1 MKKFSHLFSAAAA
14 ASLLLTGCAA
24 TGEKTAEKPAEKPAL
39 PETLQNAD
47 RDQMRQTMIA
57 KGETMLKAM
66 QAGDYEGFTQYFPP
80 EIKEKFPKK
89 AFDQFPTYIGKLEKW
104 QYLAELTSPVIHTYL
119 WKTTIRRKDS
129 KGAEITLDMLF
140 HLSAAKQ
147 NGRYVIVGSW
157 FK

>member
-1 MKKFSHLFSAAAA
+1 MTKFSLPFSAAFAA
-14 ASLLLTGCAA
+14 AVLLTGCAS
-24 TGEKTAEKPAEKPAL
+24 TGEEKKPEAAAA
-39 PETLQNAD
+39 PETLRDTD

-66 QAGDYEGFTQYFPP
+66 QAADYEGFTQYFPP
-80 EIKEKFPKK
+80 EIKAKFPKT

-104 QYLAELTSPVIHTYL
+104 EFLTELTSPVITTYL
-119 WKTTIRRKDS
+119 WKTSIRRKDQ

-140 HLSAAKQ
+140 HLSVAKQ

>member
-1 MKKFSHLFSAAAA
+1 MTKIFHLFTSSLAAAV
-14 ASLLLTGCAA
+14 LLAGCASA
-24 TGEKTAEKPAEKPAL
+24 GEKTPEPPAA
-39 PETLQNAD
+39 PEMLRDAD
-47 RDQMRQTMIA
+47 RDQMRQNMIA
-57 KGETMLKAM
+57 KGETMLKSM
-66 QAGDYEGFTQYFPP
+66 QSGDYTGFTQYFPP
-80 EIKEKFPKK
+80 EIKAKFPKS

-104 QYLAELTSPVIHTYL
+104 EFLTELNAPVLTTYL

-140 HLSAAKQ
+140 HLSVAKQ

>member
-1 MKKFSHLFSAAAA
+1 MTKFSLPFSAAFAA
-14 ASLLLTGCAA
+14 AVLLTGCASTDEA
-24 TGEKTAEKPAEKPAL
+24 KKPETAAA
-39 PETLQNAD
+39 PETLRDTD

-66 QAGDYEGFTQYFPP
+66 QTADYEGFTQYFPP
-80 EIKEKFPKK
+80 EIKAKFPKN

-104 QYLAELTSPVIHTYL
+104 TYLTELTSPVITTYL
-119 WKTTIRRKDS
+119 WKTTIRRKDQ
-129 KGAEITLDMLF
+129 KGAEIALDMLF
-140 HLSAAKQ
+140 HLSVAKQ

>member
-1 MKKFSHLFSAAAA
+1 MTKFSLPFSAAFAA
-14 ASLLLTGCAA
+14 AVLLTGCAS
-24 TGEKTAEKPAEKPAL
+24 TGEEKKPEAAAA
-39 PETLQNAD
+39 PETLRDTD

-66 QAGDYEGFTQYFPP
+66 QAADYEGFTQYFPP
-80 EIKEKFPKK
+80 EIKAKFPKT

-104 QYLAELTSPVIHTYL
+104 TYLTELTSPVITTYL
-119 WKTTIRRKDS
+119 WKTTIRRKDQ
-129 KGAEITLDMLF
+129 KGAEIALDMLF
-140 HLSAAKQ
+140 HLSVAKQ